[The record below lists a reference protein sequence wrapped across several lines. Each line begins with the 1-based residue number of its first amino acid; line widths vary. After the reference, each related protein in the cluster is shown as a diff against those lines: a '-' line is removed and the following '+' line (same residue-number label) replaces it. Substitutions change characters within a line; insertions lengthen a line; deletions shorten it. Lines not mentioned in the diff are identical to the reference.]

1 MAPAWP
7 WNLEVPAL
15 GVAGHFTKALG
26 EGRYISVL
34 VRKACRLRMN
44 ISLRS
49 ISNRNKLNHSNNFL
63 TLI

>member
-26 EGRYISVL
+26 EGKNNSVL
-34 VRKACRLRMN
+34 VRKARSLRMN
-44 ISLRS
+44 VSLRS
-49 ISNRNKLNHSNNFL
+49 INNRNKLNHSNNFL